1 LYKIHNIMTNSLIIF
16 SLFIGLGL
24 IITKINK
31 PKHVIIAITI
41 FFALFGVVAYFL
53 FET

>member
-1 LYKIHNIMTNSLIIF
+1 MTNSLIII

-24 IITKINK
+24 ILTKINK
-31 PKHVIIAITI
+31 PKHVLIAVTL
-41 FFALFGVVAYFL
+41 FFAIFGVIAYFL